1 MFRFGKVFITFLLGI
16 SSADASVE
24 VIIDGKKYGNQQNI
38 ELNADYH
45 ELLFVFPQ
53 DKNYDY
59 HFRLENLEENW
70 QVADNPTI
78 RYTNLSGGEYVFYG
92 KILHGNRIIEEGSIS
107 VHIQENF
114 WEKWWFWIFL
124 LFFITLTVFLVVYFW
139 ILYDFRQK
147 MKVEMIRQ
155 RIAADLHDEV
165 GANLNSITFFT
176 EILRKKLKSKDKN
189 NEFLLDKITS
199 SSLESATL
207 ISDTI
212 WALNPNFDTFEKL
225 LERISSFGL
234 GLLSSKDIAFSID
247 NKLNKDV
254 DLPIE
259 QRRNLYLIL
268 KEAINNIAKHSGAKK
283 AFLVVGEVEN
293 GIKIRIE
300 DNGVGFDKNLICG
313 GNGLNNFRM
322 RAKNEE
328 IDLKIISNIGEGTKI
343 EIFFDTKNH

>member
-1 MFRFGKVFITFLLGI
+1 MFRFSKVFITFLLGI
-16 SSADASVE
+16 SSADASIS
-24 VIIDGKKYGNQQNI
+24 VIVDGKKYANQRNI
-38 ELNADYH
+38 VLNADYH

-53 DKNYDY
+53 DKNYSY
-59 HFRLENLEENW
+59 HFRLENLEKNW
-70 QVADNPTI
+70 QVADNPSI

-92 KILHGNRIIEEGSIS
+92 KILNGNSVVEEESIS
-107 VHIQENF
+107 VYIQENF

-124 LFFITLTVFLVVYFW
+124 FFFITLTVFLVVYFW

-165 GANLNSITFFT
+165 GANLNSITFFS
-176 EILRKKLKSKDKN
+176 EILRKKLKDNKSV
-189 NEFLLDKITS
+189 FLLDKIAS
-199 SSLESATL
+199 SSLESANL

-234 GLLSSKDIAFSID
+234 GLLSSKDIAFSIE
-247 NKLNKDV
+247 NRLNKDL

-283 AFLVVGEVEN
+283 AFLVVEEAEN
-293 GIKIRIE
+293 GIKISIE
-300 DNGVGFDKNLICG
+300 DDGVGFDKNLVCG
-313 GNGLNNFRM
+313 GNGLNNFKM
-322 RAKNEE
+322 RANNEE

-343 EIFFDTKNH
+343 KIFLDTKNH

>member
-16 SSADASVE
+16 SSADASIE
-24 VIIDGKKYGNQQNI
+24 VIIDGKKYANQQKI

-45 ELLFVFPQ
+45 ELLFVFPK
-53 DKNYDY
+53 DKNYNY
-59 HFRLENLEENW
+59 HFRLENLEKNW
-70 QVADNPTI
+70 QVANNPII
-78 RYTNLSGGEYVFYG
+78 RYTNLAGGKYVFYG
-92 KILHGNRIIEEGSIS
+92 KTLNGSRVVEEGSVS
-107 VHIQENF
+107 VYIHENF

-124 LFFITLTVFLVVYFW
+124 LFFITLSIFLVVYFW

-147 MKVEMIRQ
+147 MKVEMIRH

-234 GLLSSKDIAFSID
+234 GLLSSKDIAFSIE
-247 NKLNKDV
+247 NKLTKHV

-283 AFLVVGEVEN
+283 AFLTVVEVEN
-293 GIKIRIE
+293 GVKIIVE
-300 DNGVGFDKNLICG
+300 DNGVGFDKSLICG
-313 GNGLNNFRM
+313 GNGLNNFKM
-322 RAKNEE
+322 RANNEE
-328 IDLKIISNIGEGTKI
+328 IDLKVISNIGKGTKI
-343 EIFFDTKNH
+343 EIFLDTKNH